1 MDFSLLFKA
10 LGENTRI
17 RIIKLLSYK
26 PMYVCELEAI
36 LLMSQPRISQHLK
49 ILKQTGLVNDEKD
62 GQRTIYTL
70 NQYLLLSSLAEFNSF
85 LDIPLH
91 GLPEYKKEVARI
103 EFLRENPSIT
113 ICPDIKKT

>member
-36 LLMSQPRISQHLK
+36 LRMSQPRISQHLK

-62 GQRTIYTL
+62 GQRTIYAL
-70 NQYLLLSSLAEFNSF
+70 NQALLLSALSDFNDF
-85 LDIPLH
+85 LNMPLYA
-91 GLPEYKKEVARI
+91 LPEYKKEVARI
-103 EFLRENPSIT
+103 EFLKENPSIT
-113 ICPDIKKT
+113 ICPDIQRT

>member
-26 PMYVCELEAI
+26 PMYVCELETI
-36 LLMSQPRISQHLK
+36 LCMSQPRISQHLK

-62 GQRTIYTL
+62 GQRTIYSL
-70 NQYLLLSSLAEFNSF
+70 DQALLLSALSNFIEF
-85 LDIPLH
+85 LDMPLY
-91 GLPEYKKEVARI
+91 GLPEYEKEVARI
-103 EFLRENPSIT
+103 EFLRNNPSIT
-113 ICPDIKKT
+113 ICPDIKRT